1 MAPRSEIDGISEII
15 FGNNN
20 INNFDFTGRLT
31 FSWPKSKTQASLN
44 FDDQSYDPLF
54 SFGYG
59 LNYSVNSQV
68 PIIPLVEENNLPNE
82 YELCRGQAFGSDKEF
97 VLSSGSVEVV
107 DSNSFVSKDGLV
119 KTSLFQ
125 YQKQDDSKL
134 IDFTKD
140 GISSFVIK
148 GEPLNIMYLE
158 NPYLEIV
165 YS

>member
-1 MAPRSEIDGISEII
+1 MY
-15 FGNNN
+15 FNN
-20 INNFDFTGRLT
+20 IDFIILVIYFVGITTIAQYVVHDKSGSVRTSEDYFLAGR
-31 FSWPKSKTQASLN
+31 SWSWWVIGVSLIAAN
-44 FDDQSYDPLF
+44 ISAEQ
-54 SFGYG
+54 
-59 LNYSVNSQV
+59 
-68 PIIPLVEENNLPNE
+68 NNLPNE
-82 YELCRGQAFGSDKEF
+82 YEFFRGQALGSDKEF

-125 YQKQDDSKL
+125 YQKQDDSKM

-148 GEPLNIMYLE
+148 GEPLNLMYLE

-165 YS
+165 YSLNLLRSQNLGL